1 MAPHLK
7 KFTKTH
13 QYNTTNEH
21 KKELSSV
28 ASSMYVYNN
37 NNNNNNNKKKPQKM
51 ALKFEV
57 IVVVASF
64 LGYRSL

>member
-37 NNNNNNNKKKPQKM
+37 NNNNNNKKKPQKM